1 MTAPTTLT
9 STPPVVP
16 AAMLNAL
23 RHAHRLVILTGAGMS
38 AESGVPT
45 FRDAMHGLWEQFDPA
60 ELASQAGWD
69 ADRDRVWAWYE
80 WRRRLVQQAQPNP
93 GHMAIPRLAN
103 AISGHSGHDVKVD
116 LITQNVDDLHE
127 RAGSTHVIHL
137 HGEVLKAHADFEG
150 APAIDWIEDLNLG
163 DFDPATG
170 IQLRPHIVWFGEGL
184 DALPEALEIAL
195 APDVDLLVV
204 VGTTLNVYPAAMIAT
219 ETKAKRVILVD
230 PMPPDLD
237 VENLQ
242 VISESAT
249 VGIRRIVQELVTP

>member
-1 MTAPTTLT
+1 MKIIVF
-9 STPPVVP
+9 S
-16 AAMLNAL
+16 
-23 RHAHRLVILTGAGMS
+23 GAGIS
-38 AESGVPT
+38 RESGLLT
-45 FRDAMHGLWEQFDPA
+45 FRDSKDGLWE
-60 ELASQAGWD
+60 
-69 ADRDRVWAWYE
+69 
-80 WRRRLVQQAQPNP
+80 
-93 GHMAIPRLAN
+93 
-103 AISGHSGHDVKVD
+103 GHDVMAVASIRGWWQDPQRVLDFYNMRRRDVRAAAPNDAHIALAD
-116 LITQNVDDLHE
+116 LETHHDVTVITQNVDDLHE

-170 IQLRPHIVWFGEGL
+170 ILLREGL